1 LNRGFY
7 HIFKYFVNFGLFL
20 FINLRYGAQHPP
32 FFYGPLQKAI
42 TEAFDNPNIEE
53 RRPLVLYLHHDD
65 SVAAHI
71 FPQNVNFFEN

>member
-1 LNRGFY
+1 
-7 HIFKYFVNFGLFL
+7 
-20 FINLRYGAQHPP
+20 
-32 FFYGPLQKAI
+32 LQKAI

-71 FPQNVNFFEN
+71 FPQNVCIFLNIMFSHIIFKGFVLG